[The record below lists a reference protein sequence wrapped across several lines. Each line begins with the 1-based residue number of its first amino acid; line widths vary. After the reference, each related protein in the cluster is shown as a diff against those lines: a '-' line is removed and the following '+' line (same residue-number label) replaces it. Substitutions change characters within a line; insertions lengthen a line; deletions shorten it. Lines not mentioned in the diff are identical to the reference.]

1 MDILKFTKWISTI
14 AATVL
19 ATTLTVTPMVS
30 AKEVSTIADESIY
43 DVLVDRYFNGTS
55 ANDFDANSQ
64 DPTKFTGGDFVG
76 ITKQLSQITKMGFT
90 IISLG
95 SIFPTEKYDGSLVTS
110 YNGFDQHFG
119 TEEEFV
125 SLVNTLKN
133 NKMKTMIDFPLSNV
147 SENHEWVKDST
158 KADWILETSNG
169 QVRWD
174 LVNEEVQQALIEEI
188 AQFVSTYEV
197 GGVRLTNIEG
207 ASTEFLDEIIEAIKE
222 VDDTTYVISN
232 GESDANFDA
241 SYFDDTYQIYRS
253 IYKNVD
259 QDSSLQ
265 LKNLEVY
272 MSGEGK
278 PTQLMFDHINSDR
291 FVMDVEA
298 HPPTR
303 AKMALAS
310 TLLLPG
316 LPVMQYGTEIA
327 MNGAVGPE
335 SHQIYN
341 FKTDTELVDFIKNI
355 QTLRNSS
362 DTLRSGDFQLIK
374 NENGLLTFMRSS
386 EEEKWIV
393 VINNTGQTQRIDI
406 SVDMVGEGKELQAM
420 LETEV
425 VRVNDEG
432 IYPIVLDREI
442 VEIYQVIDERG
453 INVAY
458 MIALGVVYIIFIAFI
473 IVIMKKSKRKKNA
486 NNSI

>member
-1 MDILKFTKWISTI
+1 MKFTKWICTI

-19 ATTLTVTPMVS
+19 VATLTVTPMVS
-30 AKEVSTIADESIY
+30 AVETKTIADESIY
-43 DVLVDRYFNGTS
+43 DLLVDRYFNGTS

-64 DPTKFTGGDFVG
+64 DPTQFNGGDFVG
-76 ITKQLSQITKMGFT
+76 IIQQLSQISKMGFT

-95 SIFPTEKYDGSLVTS
+95 SIFPTEKYDGSLVTT
-110 YNGFDQHFG
+110 YRGLEPRFG

-125 SLVNTLKN
+125 SLINTLKN

-158 KADWILETSNG
+158 KAHWILETNNG

-174 LVNEEVQQALIEEI
+174 LTNEDVQQALIEEI
-188 AQFVSTYEV
+188 VQFVSTYDV
-197 GGVRLTNIEG
+197 GGVRLTNLDG
-207 ASTEFLDEIIEAIKE
+207 ASIDFLNELIEAIKE
-222 VDDTTYVISN
+222 VDETLYVISN
-232 GESDANFDA
+232 DESDANFDA

-265 LKNLEVY
+265 LVNLEPFIN
-272 MSGEGK
+272 GEGK

-303 AKMALAS
+303 AKLAMAS

-316 LPVMQYGTEIA
+316 LPIMQYGTEIA
-327 MNGAVGPE
+327 MNGQVGPE

-341 FKTDTELVDFIKNI
+341 FKTDAELVDFIKNI

-362 DTLRSGDFQLIK
+362 DTLRNGDFELIT
-374 NENGLLTFMRSS
+374 NDNGLLSFMRSS
-386 EEEKWIV
+386 EDEKWIV
-393 VINNTGQTQRIDI
+393 VINNTGQTQRVDI
-406 SVDMVGEGKELQAM
+406 SSEMVGEGKELQAM
-420 LETEV
+420 LESEV

-432 IYPIVLDREI
+432 AYPIVLDREI

-453 INVAY
+453 INVTY
-458 MIALGVVYIIFIAFI
+458 VIALGIVYIIFIAFI
-473 IVIMKKSKRKKNA
+473 IAIIKKSKRKNTA